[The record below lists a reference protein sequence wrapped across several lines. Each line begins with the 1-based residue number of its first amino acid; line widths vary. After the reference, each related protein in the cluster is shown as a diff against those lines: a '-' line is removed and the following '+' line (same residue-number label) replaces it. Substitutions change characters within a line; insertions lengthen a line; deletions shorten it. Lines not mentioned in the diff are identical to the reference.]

1 LQALILAGGSGT
13 RFWPASRR
21 SRPKQLLPLLGGT
34 SLLRLT
40 FERLR
45 PLCLPRDVWICT
57 TRDLGDAVRR
67 ELPEVP
73 AEQVLLEPVGR
84 NTAPAIAWS
93 LASMPPDRRS
103 DVVASLHSDHWMEDE
118 DGFRRTLQAAV
129 ASAAA
134 NPRVVALGVR
144 PRWAETGYGYLE
156 LEDRVAPGGSDEV
169 LHRVVCFREK
179 PDAATAASFVEDGRH
194 LWNAGIFVFPGELL
208 FDALRRFEPA
218 IANGAAAAAADP
230 SRLDAIYPAIPALP
244 IDTAV
249 MERLDDLATAV
260 LDCGWSDLGSWEALA
275 QALGARGHR
284 DNAERGRTLA
294 VDAEDNLLWAEDGVI
309 AVLGVSGL
317 AVVKSGD
324 AVLVVPKE
332 RSQEVRRIVEE
343 IARRRWDEL
352 L

>member
-1 LQALILAGGSGT
+1 MQALILAGGSGT

-21 SRPKQLLPLLGGT
+21 RRPKQLLPLLGSRT
-34 SLLRLT
+34 LLRMT
-40 FERLR
+40 FDRLQ
-45 PLCLPRDVWICT
+45 PLVSPRDVWICT
-57 TRDLGDAVRR
+57 ARELGDAVRR

-73 AEQVLLEPVGR
+73 PEQILLEPAAR

-93 LASMPPDRRS
+93 LACMPPERRS
-103 DVVASLHSDHWMEDE
+103 DVVVSLHSDHWMEDE
-118 DGFRRTLQAAV
+118 ESFRRTLSTAV
-129 ASAAA
+129 EAAA
-134 NPRVVALGVR
+134 ARPRVIALGVR
-144 PRWAETGYGYLE
+144 PRWPETGYGYLE
-156 LEDRVAPGGSDEV
+156 VEDRVAAVPSDA

-179 PDAATAASFVEDGRH
+179 PDAATAAAFVEDGRH

-218 IANGAAAAAADP
+218 IADAVSAAAADP
-230 SRLDAIYPAIPALP
+230 SRLDAIYPGIPALP

-249 MERLDDLATAV
+249 MERLGELDTAV

-275 QALGARGHR
+275 EALAVLEPRGR
-284 DNAERGRTLA
+284 AERGRTVA

-343 IARRRWDEL
+343 LMRRRWDEQL
-352 L
+352 